1 MDSNKISN
9 SKLAGNL
16 EDEPYPSLSDYH
28 DYEPNLEFDDTELH
42 QSPDEI
48 AQSIEFIEIESNA
61 TSPIEDFPEENF
73 EELAEACE
81 ENSYSLMYCPSYPAV
96 DDSTIDKYADI
107 AKYGIVDV
115 KGDDSVGRKIIVVY
129 ACKLPPVKEINH
141 SLLLSYLIYT
151 LDKYVEQDYS
161 LVYFHYGLS
170 SKNKPSLSWIVQAYK
185 AFDRKYKKNLKALY
199 LVHPTNFLK
208 IVSQIFRPLIS
219 AKFGRKLNYI
229 NSLTELNEEI
239 SLDKLDIPQEVKEH
253 DKKLGGVGV
262 LNTTLDNLSIVPN
275 LPTQQFGVSLMDIK
289 KNYGL
294 VIAPV
299 VRQCVEYLDQPDAL
313 ETEGIFRRSANALKV
328 KHLKDLSNLG
338 KPLNF
343 ENPHE
348 AAVLLKMFLRE
359 LKEPLLTY
367 ELYDEIMQFQCW
379 SKDELLRQVQI
390 LIMEKLP
397 EDNYI
402 VLKYI
407 IGFLSRVMERQ
418 DLNKMN
424 AQNLAVVFGPNLV
437 WSDNVSMSLVA
448 IGPINM
454 FTQFLLQHHNKI
466 FMV

>member
-1 MDSNKISN
+1 MDNKN
-9 SKLAGNL
+9 KQPLNVNL
-16 EDEPYPSLSDYH
+16 DDEPYPSLSDYH
-28 DYEPNLEFDDTELH
+28 DYEPNLEFDDSELH
-42 QSPDEI
+42 QSPDDI
-48 AQSIEFIEIESNA
+48 AQSIEFIEIESCA
-61 TSPIEDFPEENF
+61 TAPVEDFPEENF
-73 EELAEACE
+73 EDLAEACE

-96 DDSTIDKYADI
+96 DDSTTDKFADI

-129 ACKLPPVKEINH
+129 ACKLPPVKETNH
-141 SLLLSYLIYT
+141 SLLLSYLIST

-161 LVYFHYGLS
+161 LVYFHYGLT

-229 NSLTELNEEI
+229 STLAELNDEI
-239 SLDKLDIPQEVKEH
+239 PLDKLDIPQEVKQH
-253 DKKLGGVGV
+253 DKSLSGGSAVDPTAFG
-262 LNTTLDNLSIVPN
+262 NLSIVPS
-275 LPTQQFGVSLMDIK
+275 LPTQQFGVYLTDIK

-328 KHLKDLSNLG
+328 KHLKDLANLG
-338 KPLNF
+338 KPLNM
-343 ENPHE
+343 EDPHE
-348 AAVLLKMFLRE
+348 AAVLLKTFLRE

-379 SKDELLRQVQI
+379 DKDELLRQVQI

-397 EDNYI
+397 EDNYT

-407 IGFLSRVMERQ
+407 ISFLSRV
-418 DLNKMN
+418 
-424 AQNLAVVFGPNLV
+424 
-437 WSDNVSMSLVA
+437 S
-448 IGPINM
+448 
-454 FTQFLLQHHNKI
+454 QFH
-466 FMV
+466 F